1 MKNKTLFHLT
11 LAVGTYL
18 LFLLLNAYVFKFNY
32 TFIGVIQ
39 ELVTIPV
46 LILNAVLLGVAI
58 KRVVANGKLKD
69 SYLLGSSVLLLT
81 SLTVVIGSFFF
92 L

>member
-1 MKNKTLFHLT
+1 MKNKTLFQLT

-18 LFLLLNAYVFKFNY
+18 LFLLLNAYVFKFTY

-46 LILNAVLLGVAI
+46 LILNAVLLVVAI
-58 KRVVANGKLKD
+58 RRVVAGKNVRD
-69 SYLLGSSVLLLT
+69 SYLLSASVLLLA
-81 SLTVVIGSFFF
+81 SFSFVVGSFVF
-92 L
+92 